1 MGLSP
6 PFFRGV
12 KMHKVVIVG
21 RPNVG
26 KSSLFNRLLGKRSAV
41 VADVPGVTR
50 DLKEGVVESEQ
61 GRFLL
66 VDTGGLWSGDRW
78 EKKIQEKVD
87 RALEDAEVV
96 LFAVDGRAEL
106 TQADF
111 EVAEYLRRKGKP
123 VVLVATKV
131 DDPKHELY
139 LGSLYAL
146 GFGDPIP
153 TSSEH
158 ARGLDELLKA
168 IWEKLPVRQMD
179 SGPEVAH
186 IKLALVGRPNAGKSS
201 LLNAILGE
209 ERVIV
214 SEEPGTTRDAID
226 VAFSFRGQDFLLVD
240 TAGIRKRPET
250 LVEELAIKRSLRAIE
265 EADVVLLVVDPFQ
278 VGDRELKLANHA
290 LEKGKPVLLVI
301 TKWDLV
307 GKEEAPKVRRELK
320 EKLAHLEHLPRVYTS
335 AFTKQN
341 LERLFSEA
349 VRLYELNHTRIS
361 TAELNRW
368 LGVWTARV
376 QLPNFKGKPLK
387 LLYATQPEVAP
398 PTFVFFVNHPE
409 FVTRAFE
416 NYLKNR
422 IGEDLGLKEVPF
434 RLVFRGRREEG

>member
-1 MGLSP
+1 
-6 PFFRGV
+6 
-12 KMHKVVIVG
+12 MHKVVIVG

-50 DLKEGVVESEQ
+50 DLKEGVVESDQ

-87 RALEDAEVV
+87 QALEDAEVV
-96 LFAVDGRAEL
+96 LFAVDGRSEL
-106 TQADF
+106 TQADY
-111 EVAEYLRRKGKP
+111 EVAEYLRKKGKP

-139 LGSLYAL
+139 LGPLYAL

-158 ARGLDELLKA
+158 NRGLEELLEA
-168 IWEKLPVRQMD
+168 IWARLPVRHME
-179 SGPEVAH
+179 SEPEVAG
-186 IKLALVGRPNAGKSS
+186 IRLAIVGRPNAGKSS

-226 VAFSFRGQDFLLVD
+226 VHFTFRGQPFILVD

-250 LVEELAIKRSLRAIE
+250 LVEELAIRRSLKAIE
-265 EADVVLLVVDPFQ
+265 EADVVLLVLDPFQ

-290 LEKGKPVLLVI
+290 WEKGKPVLLVI

-307 GKEEAPKVRRELK
+307 RKEEAPKVRRELK

-341 LERLFSEA
+341 LEKIFSEA
-349 VRLYELNHTRIS
+349 VRLFGLNHTRIP

-368 LGVWTARV
+368 LSVWTAKV

-387 LLYATQPEVAP
+387 IFYATQPEVAP
-398 PTFVFFVNHPE
+398 PTFVLFVNHPE

-416 NYLKNR
+416 NYLRNR
-422 IGEDLGLKEVPF
+422 VGEDLGLKEVPF

>member
-1 MGLSP
+1 
-6 PFFRGV
+6 
-12 KMHKVVIVG
+12 MHKVVIVG

-26 KSSLFNRLLGKRSAV
+26 KSSLFNRLLGRRSAV

-50 DLKEGVVESEQ
+50 DLKEGVVESDQ

-96 LFAVDGRAEL
+96 LFAVDGRSEL
-106 TQADF
+106 TQADY

-131 DDPKHELY
+131 DDPKHEHY
-139 LGSLYAL
+139 LGPLYAL

-158 ARGLDELLKA
+158 NRGLEELLEA
-168 IWEKLPVRQMD
+168 IWAKLPVKHIEPE
-179 SGPEVAH
+179 PEVAG
-186 IKLALVGRPNAGKSS
+186 IRLAIVGRPNAGKSS

-214 SEEPGTTRDAID
+214 SEEPGTTRDDID
-226 VAFSFRGQDFLLVD
+226 VHFSFRGQPFVLVD

-250 LVEELAIKRSLRAIE
+250 LVEELAIRRSLKAIE
-265 EADVVLLVVDPFQ
+265 EADVVLLVIDPFQ

-307 GKEEAPKVRRELK
+307 KKEEAPKVRRELRG
-320 EKLAHLEHLPRVYTS
+320 KLAHLEHLPRVFTS

-341 LERLFSEA
+341 LEKIFSEA
-349 VRLYELNHTRIS
+349 VRLFELNHTRIP

-368 LGVWTARV
+368 LSVWTAKV

-387 LLYATQPEVAP
+387 ILYATQPEVAP
-398 PTFVFFVNHPE
+398 PAFVLFVNHPE

-434 RLVFRGRREEG
+434 RLVFRGRREE

>member
-1 MGLSP
+1 
-6 PFFRGV
+6 
-12 KMHKVVIVG
+12 MHKVVIVG

-50 DLKEGVVESEQ
+50 DLKEGVVETDQ

-66 VDTGGLWSGDRW
+66 VDTGGLWSGDKW
-78 EKKIQEKVD
+78 ERKIQEKVD

-96 LFAVDGRAEL
+96 LFAVDGRSEL
-106 TQADF
+106 TQADY

-123 VVLVATKV
+123 VILVATKV
-131 DDPKHELY
+131 DDPKHEHY
-139 LGSLYAL
+139 LGPLYAL

-158 ARGLDELLKA
+158 ARGLEELLEA
-168 IWEKLPVRQMD
+168 IWEKLPVRHIE
-179 SGPEVAH
+179 SEPEVAG
-186 IKLALVGRPNAGKSS
+186 IKLAIVGRPNAGKSS

-226 VAFSFRGQDFLLVD
+226 VHFTFRGQPFVLVD

-250 LVEELAIKRSLRAIE
+250 LVEELAIRRSLKAIE
-265 EADVVLLVVDPFQ
+265 EADVVLLVIDPFQ

-290 LEKGKPVLLVI
+290 LEKGKPVVLVI
-301 TKWDLV
+301 SKWDLV
-307 GKEEAPKVRRELK
+307 RKEEAPKVRRELK
-320 EKLAHLEHLPRVYTS
+320 EKLAHLEHLPRVFTS

-341 LERLFSEA
+341 LERIFSEA
-349 VRLYELNHTRIS
+349 VRLFELNHTRIP

-368 LGVWTARV
+368 LSVWTAKV

-387 LLYATQPEVAP
+387 ILYATQPEVAP

>member
-1 MGLSP
+1 
-6 PFFRGV
+6 
-12 KMHKVVIVG
+12 MHKVVIVG

-26 KSSLFNRLLGKRSAV
+26 KSSLFNRLLKKRSAV

-50 DLKEGVVESEQ
+50 DLKEGVVETDR

-66 VDTGGLWSGDRW
+66 VDTGGLWSGDKW

-106 TQADF
+106 TQADY

-123 VVLVATKV
+123 VILVATKV

-139 LGSLYAL
+139 LGPLYGL

-158 ARGLDELLKA
+158 ARGLEELLEA
-168 IWEKLPVRQMD
+168 IWERLPVRQIETE
-179 SGPEVAH
+179 PEVAG
-186 IKLALVGRPNAGKSS
+186 IRLAIVGRPNAGKSS

-226 VAFSFRGQDFLLVD
+226 VEFFFGGQRFVLVD
-240 TAGIRKRPET
+240 TAGIRKRPES
-250 LVEELAIKRSLRAIE
+250 LVEELAIRRSLRAMD

-278 VGDRELKLANHA
+278 VGDRELKLANEA
-290 LEKGKPVLLVI
+290 LDRGKPVLLVI

-307 GKEEAPKVRRELK
+307 DKEDAPKMRRLLR
-320 EKLAHLEHLPRVYTS
+320 EKLAHLDHLPRVFTS
-335 AFTKQN
+335 ALTRQN
-341 LERLFSEA
+341 LDRIFREA
-349 VRLYELNHTRIS
+349 VRLHELNQTRVP

-368 LGVWTARV
+368 VAVWTSRV
-376 QLPNFKGKPLK
+376 QMPNFKGKPLK
-387 LLYATQPEVAP
+387 ILYATQPEVAP
-398 PTFVFFVNHPE
+398 PTFVFIVNNTE
-409 FVTRAFE
+409 FVTRAIKKKK
-416 NYLKNR
+416 KNR
-422 IGEDLGLKEVPF
+422 IGEDLGLREVPF
-434 RLVFRGRREEG
+434 RLVFRGRREE

>member
-1 MGLSP
+1 
-6 PFFRGV
+6 
-12 KMHKVVIVG
+12 MHKVVIVG

-26 KSSLFNRLLGKRSAV
+26 KSSLFNRLLKKRSAV

-50 DLKEGVVESEQ
+50 DLKEGVVETDR

-66 VDTGGLWSGDRW
+66 VDTGGLWSGDKW

-106 TQADF
+106 TQADY

-123 VVLVATKV
+123 VILVATKV

-139 LGSLYAL
+139 LGPLYGL

-158 ARGLDELLKA
+158 ARGLEELLEA
-168 IWEKLPVRQMD
+168 IWERLPVRQIETE
-179 SGPEVAH
+179 PEVAG
-186 IKLALVGRPNAGKSS
+186 IRLAIVGRPNAGKSS

-226 VAFSFRGQDFLLVD
+226 VEFFFGGQRFVLVD
-240 TAGIRKRPET
+240 TAGIRKRPES
-250 LVEELAIKRSLRAIE
+250 LVEELAIRRSLRAMD

-278 VGDRELKLANHA
+278 VGDRELKLANEA
-290 LEKGKPVLLVI
+290 LDRGKPVLLVI

-307 GKEEAPKVRRELK
+307 DKEDAPKMRRLLR
-320 EKLAHLEHLPRVYTS
+320 EKLAHLDHLPRVFTS
-335 AFTKQN
+335 ALTRQN
-341 LERLFSEA
+341 LDRIFREA
-349 VRLYELNHTRIS
+349 VRLHELNQTRVP

-368 LGVWTARV
+368 VVDEVLVAIGMY
-376 QLPNFKGKPLK
+376 QPLK
-387 LLYATQPEVAP
+387 ILYATQPEVAP

-422 IGEDLGLKEVPF
+422 IGEDLGLREVPF
-434 RLVFRGRREEG
+434 RLVFRGRREE

>member
-1 MGLSP
+1 
-6 PFFRGV
+6 
-12 KMHKVVIVG
+12 MHKVVIVG

-50 DLKEGVVESEQ
+50 DLKEGVVETEK

-87 RALEDAEVV
+87 QALEDAEVV
-96 LFAVDGRAEL
+96 LFAVDGRSEL
-106 TQADF
+106 TQADY
-111 EVAEYLRRKGKP
+111 EVAEYLRKKGKP
-123 VVLVATKV
+123 VILVATKV
-131 DDPKHELY
+131 DDPKHEHY
-139 LGSLYAL
+139 LGPLYAL

-153 TSSEH
+153 ISSEH
-158 ARGLDELLKA
+158 ARGLEDLLEA
-168 IWEKLPVRQMD
+168 IWEKLPVRHIE
-179 SGPEVAH
+179 SEPEVAG
-186 IKLALVGRPNAGKSS
+186 IKLAIVGRPNAGKSS

-226 VAFSFRGQDFLLVD
+226 VHFTFRGQPFILVD

-250 LVEELAIKRSLRAIE
+250 LVEELAIRRSLKAIE
-265 EADVVLLVVDPFQ
+265 EADVVLLVIDPFQ

-290 LEKGKPVLLVI
+290 MEKGKPVLLVI

-307 GKEEAPKVRRELK
+307 RKEEAPKVRRELK
-320 EKLAHLEHLPRVYTS
+320 EKLAHLEHLPQVYTS

-341 LERLFSEA
+341 LDKIFSEA
-349 VRLYELNHTRIS
+349 VRLFELNHTRIP

-368 LGVWTARV
+368 LSVWTAKV

-387 LLYATQPEVAP
+387 IFYATQPEVAP
-398 PTFVFFVNHPE
+398 PTFVFFVNYPE

>member
-1 MGLSP
+1 MY
-6 PFFRGV
+6 
-12 KMHKVVIVG
+12 KVVIVG

-26 KSSLFNRLLGKRSAV
+26 KSSLFNRLLKKRSAV

-78 EKKIQEKVD
+78 ERKIQEKVD

-179 SGPEVAH
+179 SGPEVAR

-320 EKLAHLEHLPRVYTS
+320 EKLAHLEHLPRIYTS
-335 AFTKQN
+335 AFTRQN

-349 VRLYELNHTRIS
+349 VRLYELNHTRIP

-409 FVTRAFE
+409 FVTRSFE

-422 IGEDLGLKEVPF
+422 IGEDLGLREVPF
-434 RLVFRGRREEG
+434 RLVFRGRRED

>member
-1 MGLSP
+1 
-6 PFFRGV
+6 
-12 KMHKVVIVG
+12 MHRVVIVG

-26 KSSLFNRLLGKRSAV
+26 KSSLFNRLLRKRSAV

-50 DLKEGVVESEQ
+50 DLKEGVVETDQ

-78 EKKIQEKVD
+78 ERKIQEKVD
-87 RALEDAEVV
+87 RALEEAEVV

-106 TQADF
+106 TQADY

-123 VVLVATKV
+123 VILVATKV
-131 DDPKHELY
+131 DDPRHELY
-139 LGSLYAL
+139 LGPLYAL

-158 ARGLDELLKA
+158 ARGLEELIEA
-168 IWEKLPVRQMD
+168 IWQRLPVRQVE
-179 SGPEVAH
+179 SGPEVAGLR
-186 IKLALVGRPNAGKSS
+186 LAIVGRPNAGKSS

-226 VAFSFRGQDFLLVD
+226 VEFSFRGQRFVLVD
-240 TAGIRKRPET
+240 TAGIRKRPEN
-250 LVEELAIKRSLRAIE
+250 LVEELAIKRSLRAME

-278 VGDRELKLANHA
+278 VGDRELKLANEA
-290 LEKGKPVLLVI
+290 LERGKPVLLVV

-307 GKEEAPKVRRELK
+307 KKEEAPKVRRALR
-320 EKLAHLEHLPRVYTS
+320 EKLAHLEALPRVFTS
-335 AFTKQN
+335 ALTRQN
-341 LERLFSEA
+341 LDKLFQEA
-349 VRLYELNHTRIS
+349 VRLHELNHARVPTS
-361 TAELNRW
+361 ELNRW
-368 LGVWTARV
+368 VGVWTSKV
-376 QLPNFKGKPLK
+376 GLPNFKGKPLK
-387 LLYATQPEVAP
+387 ILYATQAQVAP

-422 IGEDLGLKEVPF
+422 IGEDLGLKEIPF
-434 RLVFRGRREEG
+434 RLVFRGRREEA

>member
-1 MGLSP
+1 
-6 PFFRGV
+6 
-12 KMHKVVIVG
+12 MHKVVIVG

-50 DLKEGVVESEQ
+50 DLKEGVVETDQ

-66 VDTGGLWSGDRW
+66 VDTGGLWSGDKW
-78 EKKIQEKVD
+78 ERKIQEKVD

-96 LFAVDGRAEL
+96 LFAVDGRSEL
-106 TQADF
+106 TQADY

-123 VVLVATKV
+123 VILVATKV
-131 DDPKHELY
+131 DDPKHEHY
-139 LGSLYAL
+139 LGPLYAL

-158 ARGLDELLKA
+158 ARGLEELLEA
-168 IWEKLPVRQMD
+168 IWEKLPVRHIE
-179 SGPEVAH
+179 SEPEVAG
-186 IKLALVGRPNAGKSS
+186 IKLAIVGRPNAGKSS

-226 VAFSFRGQDFLLVD
+226 VHFTFRGQPFVLVD

-250 LVEELAIKRSLRAIE
+250 LVEELAIRRSFKAIE
-265 EADVVLLVVDPFQ
+265 EADVVLLVIDPFQ

-290 LEKGKPVLLVI
+290 LEKGKPVVLVI
-301 TKWDLV
+301 SKWDLV
-307 GKEEAPKVRRELK
+307 RKEEAPKVRRELK
-320 EKLAHLEHLPRVYTS
+320 EKLAHLEHLPRVFTS

-341 LERLFSEA
+341 LERIFSEA
-349 VRLYELNHTRIS
+349 VRLFELNHTRIP

-368 LGVWTARV
+368 LSVWTAKV

-387 LLYATQPEVAP
+387 ILYATQPEVAP